1 MVGRGERMQRWADSI
16 ADRLG
21 VTIWGVVAGSVAIVA
36 AAFGG
41 WWALKSPDVPPV
53 ESVLPRVSDVASALD
68 LPQVGTS
75 EAFTGR
81 LVVHVEGAVGV
92 PGVHEL
98 AQGSRVHDAID
109 AADGLTSEADRS
121 RLNLAAPLVDGQRVW
136 VPSIGEA
143 EPTVVGLAGPTDGAA
158 AGAARAPVNVN
169 TGNASALQSLP
180 GIGPSIA
187 AAIIRHREEHGVF
200 VRVDDLLEVPGIGEA
215 KLAQIAP
222 LVRV

>member
-1 MVGRGERMQRWADSI
+1 MGRGERVQRWADSV

-21 VTIWGVVAGSVAIVA
+21 VTIWGVVAGIVAIVA
-36 AAFGG
+36 AGLGG

-53 ESVLPRVSDVASALD
+53 ESILPRVSDVSSALN
-68 LPQVGTS
+68 LPQVGTADVLA
-75 EAFTGR
+75 ER
-81 LVVHVEGAVGV
+81 IVVHVEGAVAL

-98 AQGSRVHDAID
+98 AQDSRVHDAID
-109 AADGLTSEADRS
+109 AADGLTAEADRS

-136 VPSIGEA
+136 VPSQGEP
-143 EPTVVGLAGPTDGAA
+143 EPVVVGLAGPVDSQA
-158 AGAARAPVNVN
+158 AGGLGAPVNVN
-169 TGNASALQSLP
+169 TGDAVVLQSLP

-187 AAIIRHREEHGVF
+187 AAIIRHREEHGAF
-200 VRVDDLLEVPGIGEA
+200 GRVEGLLEVPGIGEA